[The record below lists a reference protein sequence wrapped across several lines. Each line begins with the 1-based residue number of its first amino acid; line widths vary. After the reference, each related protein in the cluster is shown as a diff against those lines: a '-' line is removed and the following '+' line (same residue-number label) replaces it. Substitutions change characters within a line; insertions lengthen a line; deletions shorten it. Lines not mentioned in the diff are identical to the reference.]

1 MPIVWCAQQLIF
13 EGSPASIARVIDHV
27 KAVRYPT
34 RDMGVLPHQQMASRI
49 GAKEEALLW
58 RGRRNKTPSTE
69 DADTSGSDT
78 DLQEDRNANS
88 DSIDNDEYF
97 FDFQL
102 STSYP
107 TYSPHLTRR
116 VCFHGKCHKII
127 GTKKLEK
134 DAAMHC
140 SCCKLAVYCSE
151 ICLKDD
157 TEEHKGHCE
166 AIHQEEIN
174 GRRRRPNVKIEHFA
188 LTAADRENNAAIQRT
203 IRLCVS
209 SLLKKGKESFRANN
223 LGKDASTAYHAL
235 SKSCPYLMSH
245 ILSFVGIGE
254 GSIKGRESCTSVT
267 WLNHGG
273 PAYDYANIAALARQY
288 DCQIKYLHATCD
300 VLPGDRP
307 KVKLLVS
314 ASGELLQESKGSL
327 SSKDVEMG
335 GEFRWVATNAT
346 E

>member
-13 EGSPASIARVIDHV
+13 EGSPASIARIIDHV
-27 KAVRYPT
+27 RAVRYPT
-34 RDMGVLPHQQMASRI
+34 RDMGVLPHQQMAARI

-58 RGRRNKTPSTE
+58 RGRSRRTPSTE
-69 DADTSGSDT
+69 DADTSRSDT
-78 DLQEDRNANS
+78 DLHEDQIVNS
-88 DSIDNDEYF
+88 GYTDSDEYF

-127 GTKKLEK
+127 GAKQLEK
-134 DAAMHC
+134 DAALHP
-140 SCCKLAVYCSE
+140 SCCKLALYCSE
-151 ICLKDD
+151 ICLNDHSD
-157 TEEHKGHCE
+157 EHKGQCE
-166 AIHQEEIN
+166 ASDQEIN
-174 GRRRRPNVKIEHFA
+174 ISTLGPNVKIEHFA
-188 LTAADRENNAAIQRT
+188 LTAADKENNAAIQRT

-209 SLLKKGKESFRANN
+209 SLLKNGEESFRADN

-245 ILSFVGIGE
+245 ILSFIGIGE
-254 GSIKGRESCTSVT
+254 GGIKGRESCTSVT

-273 PAYDYANIAALARQY
+273 PAYDYTNIAALARQY
-288 DCQIKYLHATCD
+288 GCQIKYLYATCD

-307 KVKLLVS
+307 KAKLLVS
-314 ASGELLQESKGSL
+314 ASGELLHESKGSL
-327 SSKDVEMG
+327 SSKDVEVG

>member
-13 EGSPASIARVIDHV
+13 EGSPASIARIIEHV
-27 KAVRYPT
+27 RAVRYPT

-58 RGRRNKTPSTE
+58 RGRSRTPSREGT
-69 DADTSGSDT
+69 DTSSTRSSDNN
-78 DLQEDRNANS
+78 LQEEQSNS
-88 DSIDNDEYF
+88 SSDIDGEEYF

-116 VCFHGKCHKII
+116 MCFHSKCHKII
-127 GTKKLEK
+127 GSKQGQN
-134 DAAMHC
+134 DAAMHH
-140 SCCKLAVYCSE
+140 SRCKLAVYCSE
-151 ICLKDD
+151 ICLQEHADEHGDQCQCQEID
-157 TEEHKGHCE
+157 TST
-166 AIHQEEIN
+166 
-174 GRRRRPNVKIEHFA
+174 RRPNVKIEHFA
-188 LTAADRENNAAIQRT
+188 LTAADRENNAAIQRS
-203 IRLCVS
+203 IRLCVC
-209 SLLKKGKESFRANN
+209 SLLKKGKESFRAHN
-223 LGKDASTAYHAL
+223 LGKDASAAYHAL

-254 GSIKGRESCTSVT
+254 GGIEGRESCTSVT

-273 PAYDYANIAALARQY
+273 PAYDYTNIAALAKQY
-288 DCQIKYLHATCD
+288 GCQIKYLHATCD

-307 KVKLLVS
+307 KAKLLVS
-314 ASGELLQESKGSL
+314 ASGDLLNESKGFL
-327 SSKDVEMG
+327 SSEDVQMG
-335 GEFRWVATNAT
+335 GEFRWVAINAT

>member
-13 EGSPASIARVIDHV
+13 EGSPASIARIIEHV
-27 KAVRYPT
+27 RAVRYPT

-58 RGRRNKTPSTE
+58 RGRNRTPSTE
-69 DADTSGSDT
+69 DADTFSSDT
-78 DLQEDRNANS
+78 DLQEDQFANS
-88 DSIDNDEYF
+88 DEYF

-127 GTKKLEK
+127 GAKQLEK
-134 DAAMHC
+134 DAPMHR

-157 TEEHKGHCE
+157 TDEHKGQCQ
-166 AIHQEEIN
+166 AGDQEEIN
-174 GRRRRPNVKIEHFA
+174 TSTSRPNIKIEHFA

-209 SLLKKGKESFRANN
+209 SLLKKGKESFGSNN

-254 GSIKGRESCTSVT
+254 GGIKGRESCTSVT

-273 PAYDYANIAALARQY
+273 PAYDYDNIAALARQY
-288 DCQIKYLHATCD
+288 GCQIKYLHATCD

-327 SSKDVEMG
+327 SSKDIEVG